1 MITIQRDTWASAEHD
16 VRSLI
21 DAYWEEVRGESQP
34 DALDLDSSMYEQL
47 EALGT
52 LVVVTVRDGGKVVG
66 FTGWTIIAHHHYQQ
80 ALTGVVDSWYL
91 DPAYRKGRLGIQLF
105 QKALALLKEKGCEH
119 AVATTSTAKNVSKLL
134 ERVLKFEPIEIMYGK
149 RL

>member
-1 MITIQRDTWASAEHD
+1 MITIQRDTWVSAEHD

-21 DAYWEEVRGESQP
+21 DAYWAEVRGDSQP
-34 DALDLDSSMYEQL
+34 EALDLDSSMYEQL

-80 ALTGVVDSWYL
+80 TLTGVVDSWYL

-105 QKALALLKEKGCEH
+105 QKALALLKGEGCEH
-119 AVATTSTAKNVSKLL
+119 AIATTSTAKNVSRLL
-134 ERVLKFEPIEIMYGK
+134 ERVLKFEPIEIMYCK